1 MSELW
6 TPPSSEQSRENAVL
20 SAMSKGRKTDESPE
34 VTEMRLNRRVAQRK
48 SGVSNDLRFAT
59 GRPRDPMFYWRENN
73 LPFDTN
79 DPDKLRELRE
89 YARLLY
95 MTHPVIASAI
105 DIFSKYPITGAEFVC
120 KDTAL
125 TDFYS
130 ELFFD
135 ELDYEDYLTDIGRE
149 YWTVGEA
156 WPLGT
161 FSELLGVWEDDEL
174 INADDVEV
182 IRSPFLKEPR
192 FEMRLPESIRDIIQN
207 REPAWEYQ
215 QLVANYPELVNF
227 AHQQDAHMPVS
238 NVLLKQLKFKGDTFN
253 SRGVPILMRG
263 FRAIMQEEM
272 LNAAQDAIASR
283 MYTPLILAKLGASAN
298 ELGTSQPWIP
308 TDGDIADFQEAV
320 DMALA
325 GDFRML
331 TYHFGVNM
339 SSVFGRESMPRFND
353 DFDRLTDRIL
363 QVFGLSKTML
373 SGASS
378 GQTYAADALNRD
390 LITQLLSTYQRIL
403 KRFVR
408 DRMLVVAEAQEHYDY
423 ETVGGKRYPIMEEV
437 LVVDEE
443 SGEQRIVEQPKLLVP
458 DMRIR
463 AMNMRDENSYR
474 QFIEAVRNSGVPISM
489 KTRLINVP
497 VDLDDEIEQVREEQ
511 VQVAVDAQVTRK
523 ETYNALVR
531 EGLPVPDDLLRD
543 FGPQATLDA
552 SPEQRLPDMII
563 PPADTEA
570 LTPTFD
576 HTFSTD
582 PRRRNVMTLPRN
594 RARPEE
600 SDEARAD
607 MPKASV
613 KEVEVEADGDDKVV
627 RLAYVDPDGKPVGG
641 RLQRGPSTVGARRAA
656 KLDPKV
662 PLEEQVA
669 P

>member
-1 MSELW
+1 MSGLW

-20 SAMSKGRKTDESPE
+20 SAMSKGRASDESPE
-34 VTEMRLNRRVAQRK
+34 ITEMRLNRRVAQKK

-59 GRPRDPMFYWRENN
+59 GRPRDPMFYWKENN

-79 DPDKLRELRE
+79 DPEKLQELRE

-120 KDTAL
+120 KDSAL

-135 ELDYEDYLTDIGRE
+135 ELDYEDFLTDIGRE

-192 FEMRLPESIRDIIQN
+192 FEMRLPQSIRDIIQN

-227 AHQQDAHMPVS
+227 AHQQSAHMPVS

-308 TDGDIADFQEAV
+308 TDGDIADFQEAM

-339 SSVFGRESMPRFND
+339 SSVFGRETMPRFND

-373 SGASS
+373 SGASG

-458 DMRIR
+458 EMRIR

-489 KTRLINVP
+489 KTRLVNVP

-543 FGPQATLDA
+543 FGPQAGVDA
-552 SPEQRLPDMII
+552 ADEQKLPNMNE
-563 PPADTEA
+563 PAADTEA

-576 HTFSTD
+576 PLPGED
-582 PRRRNVMTLPRN
+582 PAQRNVMTLPRN

-600 SDEARAD
+600 SDEMRAD

-613 KEVEVEADGDDKVV
+613 KEIEVESDGDDKVV
-627 RLAYVDPDGKPVGG
+627 RLAYVDPNGKPVGG
-641 RLQRGPSTVGARRAA
+641 RLQRGPSTVGARRAVR
-656 KLDPKV
+656 LDPKV
-662 PLEEQVA
+662 PLDEQVTQ
-669 P
+669 

>member
-1 MSELW
+1 MSGLW
-6 TPPSSEQSRENAVL
+6 TPPSSEQNRENAVL
-20 SAMSKGRKTDESPE
+20 SAMSKGRKSGESPE
-34 VTEMRLNRRVAQRK
+34 IAEMRLNRRVAQKK

-73 LPFDTN
+73 LPYDVN
-79 DPDKLRELRE
+79 DPDKLKELRE

-105 DIFSKYPITGAEFVC
+105 DIFSKYPITGAEFVS
-120 KDTAL
+120 KDSAL
-125 TDFYS
+125 TEFYT

-331 TYHFGVNM
+331 TYHFGVQM

-408 DRMLVVAEAQEHYDY
+408 ERMLVVAEAQEHYDY
-423 ETVGGKRYPIMEEV
+423 ESRGGKRYPIMEEV

-458 DMRIR
+458 EMRIR

-474 QFIEAVRNSGVPISM
+474 QFIEAIRNSGVPISM

-511 VQVAVDAQVTRK
+511 IQVAVDAQVTRK
-523 ETYNALVR
+523 ETYEALVK

-543 FGPQATLDA
+543 FGPKAGADA
-552 SPEQRLPDMII
+552 AEDQRLPNMTE

-576 HTFSTD
+576 QTFSTD
-582 PRRRNVMTLPRN
+582 PRRRNVQTLPRN

-613 KEVEVEADGDDKVV
+613 KEVEVDAEGDDKVV

-662 PLEEQVA
+662 PLEEQVSQ
-669 P
+669 

>member
-1 MSELW
+1 
-6 TPPSSEQSRENAVL
+6 
-20 SAMSKGRKTDESPE
+20 
-34 VTEMRLNRRVAQRK
+34 
-48 SGVSNDLRFAT
+48 
-59 GRPRDPMFYWRENN
+59 MFYWKENN
-73 LPFDTN
+73 LPYDVN
-79 DPDKLRELRE
+79 DPEKLQELRE

-105 DIFSKYPITGAEFVC
+105 DIFSKYPITGAEFVS
-120 KDTAL
+120 KDSAL
-125 TDFYS
+125 TEFYT
-130 ELFFD
+130 ELFFE
-135 ELDYEDYLTDIGRE
+135 ELDYEEYLTDIGRE

-339 SSVFGRESMPRFND
+339 SSVFGRETMPRFND

-373 SGASS
+373 SGASG

-403 KRFVR
+403 KKFVR

-423 ETVGGKRYPIMEEV
+423 ESRGGKRYPIMEEV

-458 DMRIR
+458 EMRIR

-511 VQVAVDAQVTRK
+511 IQVAVDAQVTRK
-523 ETYNALVR
+523 ETYEALVR

-543 FGPQATLDA
+543 FGPTAGADA
-552 SPEQRLPDMII
+552 AEDQRLPDMIQN
-563 PPADTEA
+563 PADTEA

-576 HTFSTD
+576 QTFSTD
-582 PRRRNVMTLPRN
+582 PRRRNVQTLPRN

-600 SDEARAD
+600 SDEMRAD

-613 KEVEVEADGDDKVV
+613 KEVEVDAEGDDKAV
-627 RLAYVDPDGKPVGG
+627 RLAYVDEEGKPANG

-662 PLEEQVA
+662 PMEEQVSQ
-669 P
+669 

>member
-1 MSELW
+1 
-6 TPPSSEQSRENAVL
+6 
-20 SAMSKGRKTDESPE
+20 
-34 VTEMRLNRRVAQRK
+34 MRLNRRVAQK
-48 SGVSNDLRFAT
+48 KNGIANDLRFAT
-59 GRPRDPMFYWRENN
+59 GRPRDPMFYWKENN
-73 LPFDTN
+73 LPYDVN
-79 DPDKLRELRE
+79 DPEKLQELRE

-105 DIFSKYPITGAEFVC
+105 DIFSKYPITGAEFVS
-120 KDTAL
+120 KDSAL
-125 TDFYS
+125 TDFYT

-135 ELDYEDYLTDIGRE
+135 ELNYEDFLTDIGRE

-192 FEMRLPESIRDIIQN
+192 FEMRLPESIRTIIQN

-238 NVLLKQLKFKGDTFN
+238 NVLLKQLKFKADTFN

-283 MYTPLILAKLGASAN
+283 MYTPLILAKLGATAN

-308 TDGDIADFQEAV
+308 TDGDIADFQEAM

-339 SSVFGRESMPRFND
+339 SSVFGRETMPRFNE

-373 SGASS
+373 SGASG

-408 DRMLVVAEAQEHYDY
+408 ERMLVVAEAQEHYDY
-423 ETVGGKRYPIMEEV
+423 ESVGGKRYPIMEEV

-458 DMRIR
+458 EMRIR
-463 AMNMRDENSYR
+463 AMNMRDEDSYR

-489 KTRLINVP
+489 KTRLVNVP

-511 VQVAVDAQVTRK
+511 IQVAVEAQVTRK
-523 ETYNALVR
+523 ETYEALVK
-531 EGLPVPDDLLRD
+531 EGLPVPDDLLSD
-543 FGPQATLDA
+543 FGPQAGQNA
-552 SPEQRLPDMII
+552 SAEQRLPNMIDT
-563 PPADTEA
+563 PADTQA
-570 LTPTFD
+570 LTPT
-576 HTFSTD
+576 TEQ
-582 PRRRNVMTLPRN
+582 PLVEGPPQGGVQALPRN

-600 SDEARAD
+600 SDEMRAG
-607 MPKASV
+607 MPRASV
-613 KEVEVEADGDDKVV
+613 KEVKFDTEGGDKAV
-627 RLAYVDPDGKPVGG
+627 RLAYVDEQGNPVGG
-641 RLQRGPSTVGARRAA
+641 RLQRGPSTVGVRRAVR
-656 KLDPKV
+656 LDPSV
-662 PLEEQVA
+662 PLDEQVSS
-669 P
+669 